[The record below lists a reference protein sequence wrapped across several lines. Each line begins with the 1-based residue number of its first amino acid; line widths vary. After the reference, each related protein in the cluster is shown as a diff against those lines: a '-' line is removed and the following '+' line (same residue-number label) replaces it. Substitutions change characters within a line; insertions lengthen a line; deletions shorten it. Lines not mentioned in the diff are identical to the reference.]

1 MTHMTTARTL
11 TLTFTLAL
19 LTPVMAQT
27 APVQTASGQTAPAIQ
42 MKMTALAPVT
52 LRRDARLGTLLT
64 GPTGLTLYTFAKD
77 APEVSNCEGVCATN
91 WPPLLLSEVPRLP
104 AGLSGKFSLISRKD
118 GQTQLSYDGAALYSW
133 KGDAKP
139 GDINGQGFMNVWHA
153 ANAGPSVQVSRVD
166 DLGMVLAGPT
176 GLTLYTFAKDAP
188 GVSNCEGACATNWP
202 PLLVAQ
208 FPATGLTAGVAVRG
222 KLGTLT
228 RKDGSLQVT
237 YNGLPVY
244 NWKNDLKRGDALGE
258 GFMGVWSAVRR

>member
-1 MTHMTTARTL
+1 M
-11 TLTFTLAL
+11 
-19 LTPVMAQT
+19 
-27 APVQTASGQTAPAIQ
+27 
-42 MKMTALAPVT
+42 
-52 LRRDARLGTLLT
+52 
-64 GPTGLTLYTFAKD
+64 
-77 APEVSNCEGVCATN
+77 
-91 WPPLLLSEVPRLP
+91 
-104 AGLSGKFSLISRKD
+104 
-118 GQTQLSYDGAALYSW
+118 
-133 KGDAKP
+133 
-139 GDINGQGFMNVWHA
+139 
-153 ANAGPSVQVSRVD
+153 SRVD